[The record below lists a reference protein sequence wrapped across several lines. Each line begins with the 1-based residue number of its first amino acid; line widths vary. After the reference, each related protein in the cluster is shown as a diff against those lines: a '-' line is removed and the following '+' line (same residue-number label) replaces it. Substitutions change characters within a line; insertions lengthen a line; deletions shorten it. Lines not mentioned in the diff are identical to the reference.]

1 MKALYA
7 DNVNGVQYSEA
18 VNELTAK
25 DVINDDAFLDNVTI
39 YTDEN
44 KFFDDLLI
52 LDDDEIII
60 CNHISEAMFEKID
73 NSYGIN

>member
-1 MKALYA
+1 MNTLYA
-7 DNVNGVQYSEA
+7 DNINGIQYSEKS
-18 VNELTAK
+18 LTAK
-25 DVINDDAFLDNVTI
+25 DVINDDAFLDNVET
-39 YTDEN
+39 YANEN
-44 KFFDDLLI
+44 EFFDDLTV